1 MLAAP
6 ALDGLGEGLQAGG
19 GVLLGEFSDK
29 DEVVDIRP
37 LAVDFDFEQGIED
50 VFGEIGREGDIEDVA
65 GELLELFEGQDGFAA
80 AGGPDEDERGVEGKR
95 AGLSI
100 IERQQPIEDVEM
112 PGLRID
118 VDEGGGGVDVVA
130 DDLVKGEDGSS
141 PWRA

>member
-6 ALDGLGEGLQAGG
+6 ALDGLGERLEAGG
-19 GVLLGEFSDK
+19 GVLLGEFSDM

-37 LAVDFDFEQGIED
+37 LAVDFEQGIED

-80 AGGPDEDERGVEGKR
+80 AGGPDENERGVEGKR

-100 IERQQPIEDVEM
+100 IERQQPIEEVEM
-112 PGLRID
+112 PGFGID

-141 PWRA
+141 PWRE